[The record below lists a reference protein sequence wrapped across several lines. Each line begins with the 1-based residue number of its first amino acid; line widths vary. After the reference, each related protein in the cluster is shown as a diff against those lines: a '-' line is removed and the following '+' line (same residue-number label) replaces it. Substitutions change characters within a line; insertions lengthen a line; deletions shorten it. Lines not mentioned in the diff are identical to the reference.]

1 MQKGKLSCAGPARTV
16 WHGLAFIVPVCYN
29 EAYSLNE
36 RVNEP
41 MKIYEKAPAKIN
53 LLLDVLRKRGDG
65 YHEVEMIMTMVD
77 LADRLEMEELPRDAI
92 IISSQVGYIPLD
104 EKNLAFQAA
113 RLIKERYDVRKGV
126 YIHLDKKIP
135 VAAGLAGGSSDA
147 AAALRG
153 LNRLWG
159 LGISEDEL
167 CDLGA
172 ELGSDVPFCVTG
184 GTAIARGRGEKLEH
198 ISPPPQCW
206 VVLAK
211 PPINVST
218 ADVYGRLRANELK
231 DHPSIEFMRGAL
243 ARGSFHDMCEGLGN
257 VLENVTLELYPE
269 VRQLKESMLRLGA
282 DGVLMSGSGPT
293 VFGLVSKQAKLP
305 RIYNGLRGYC
315 KEVYVVRMLT

>member
-1 MQKGKLSCAGPARTV
+1 
-16 WHGLAFIVPVCYN
+16 
-29 EAYSLNE
+29 
-36 RVNEP
+36 

-53 LLLDVLRKRGDG
+53 LLLDVLHKREDG
-65 YHEVEMIMTMVD
+65 FHEVEMIMTMVD
-77 LADRLEMEELPRDAI
+77 LADRLEMEELQRDQI
-92 IISSQVGYIPLD
+92 IISSQAGYIPLD

-113 RLIKERYDVRKGV
+113 KLIKDRYDVRKGV

-159 LGISEDEL
+159 LGISDQEL
-167 CDLGA
+167 CVLGA

-184 GTAIARGRGEKLEH
+184 GTALATGRGERLEQ
-198 ISPPPQCW
+198 IDNPPQCW

-218 ADVYGRLRANELK
+218 ADVYGRFKAAELTE
-231 DHPSIEFMRGAL
+231 HPSMKDMLSAIS
-243 ARGSFHDMCEGLGN
+243 RGSFNDMCSSLGN
-257 VLENVTLELYPE
+257 VLEKVTLKHYPE
-269 VRQLKESMLRLGA
+269 VLQLKESMQRLGA
-282 DGVLMSGSGPT
+282 EGVLMSGSGPT
-293 VFGLVSKQAKLP
+293 VFGLVSKEAKLA
-305 RIYNGLRGYC
+305 RIYNGLRGFC

>member
-1 MQKGKLSCAGPARTV
+1 
-16 WHGLAFIVPVCYN
+16 
-29 EAYSLNE
+29 
-36 RVNEP
+36 
-41 MKIYEKAPAKIN
+41 MKVYEKAPAKIN
-53 LLLDVLRKRGDG
+53 LLLDVIRKREDG
-65 YHEVEMIMTMVD
+65 FHEVEMIMTMVD
-77 LADRLEMEELPRDAI
+77 LADRLEMEELPRDTI
-92 IISSQVGYIPLD
+92 IISSQAGYIPLD

-113 RLIKERYDVRKGV
+113 RLIKDRYDVRKGV

-159 LGISEDEL
+159 LHIPEDEL
-167 CDLGA
+167 CTLGA

-198 ISPPPQCW
+198 ISNPPQCW

-218 ADVYGRLRANELK
+218 ADVYGKLRAAELK
-231 DHPSIEFMRGAL
+231 SHPSTAAMVSAIS
-243 ARGSFHDMCEGLGN
+243 RGSFSGICDHLGN
-257 VLENVTLELYPE
+257 VLESVTLSLYPE
-269 VRQLKESMLRLGA
+269 VLQLKESMQRLGA

-293 VFGLVSKQAKLP
+293 VFGLVNKEAKVS
-305 RIYNGLRGYC
+305 RIYNGLRGFC

>member
-1 MQKGKLSCAGPARTV
+1 
-16 WHGLAFIVPVCYN
+16 
-29 EAYSLNE
+29 
-36 RVNEP
+36 

-53 LLLDVLRKRGDG
+53 LILDVLRRREDG
-65 YHEVEMIMTMVD
+65 FHEVEMIMTMVD
-77 LADRLEMEELPRDAI
+77 LADRLEMEPLSRDQI

-113 RLIKERYDVRKGV
+113 QLIKERYGVKQGV

-147 AAALRG
+147 AATLRG
-153 LNRLWG
+153 LNRLWQ
-159 LGISEDEL
+159 LGISEREL
-167 CDLGA
+167 CELGA

-184 GTAIARGRGEKLEH
+184 GTALATGRGEKLER
-198 ISPPPQCW
+198 IANPPQCW

-218 ADVYGRLRANELK
+218 ADVYGRFRVNK
-231 DHPSIEFMRGAL
+231 VDKHPSAAAMRAAL
-243 ARGSFHDMCEGLGN
+243 EEGSFAGMCASLGN
-257 VLENVTLELYPE
+257 VLEQVTLNIHPE
-269 VRQLKESMLRLGA
+269 VRQLKESMIRLGA

-293 VFGLVSKQAKLP
+293 VFGLVSKEAKLS